1 MEEKIYKVAV
11 VNARKSL
18 VDWIKNRGGVNV
30 WVNTDPSDI
39 GSGEMFTPALTAEGN
54 LLLQP
59 HSSRELAE
67 TVHNIKS
74 FQFIKSMVF
83 LKSIKITM
91 KPGSNGPTLTD
102 ASRRRLKK
110 EVKNLNEVA
119 DVYFHFEGNN
129 AVIERAIW
137 K

>member
-1 MEEKIYKVAV
+1 VEEKIYKVAV